1 MIQTQETLY
10 IVLSVAIVCVT
21 VFLCWALYELATF
34 LRRSN
39 RIVDEVER
47 KVQHVQE
54 SLSNIKDRFEQVA
67 GYASKEERRLHRFYI
82 VIKRKR
88 LNRKRNQNVER
99 KVDYLMRRDNV
110 KHFLKNIYTKSFT
123 YAERIVF

>member
-67 GYASKEERRLHRFYI
+67 GYASMLLEGGKTVASFLHRDKEEETES
-82 VIKRKR
+82 K
-88 LNRKRNQNVER
+88 
-99 KVDYLMRRDNV
+99 
-110 KHFLKNIYTKSFT
+110 TKSKRGKKGGLFD
-123 YAERIVF
+123 EEG